1 MRDETAREALL
12 AALDADRADAVA
24 QSALADW
31 FEENGDQPAAACLR
45 WAARNRRRPGH
56 YPRQSDYGAYLWVR
70 QEPQPI
76 IPDPP
81 AHLPEKLWLELKGN
95 DEPHPV
101 ASFKSY
107 GTARSAY
114 LALVQAWRALG
125 EPVADF
131 ERG

>member
-12 AALDADRADAVA
+12 AALDADRADGVA

-31 FEENGDQPAAACLR
+31 FEESSDQPAAACLR

-56 YPRQSDYGAYLWVR
+56 FPRQSDYGAYLWVR
-70 QEPQPI
+70 QEEKPI
-76 IPDPP
+76 FPDPP
-81 AHLPEKLWLELKGN
+81 AHLPERLWVELAGN

-107 GTARSAY
+107 ATARAAY
-114 LALVQAWRALG
+114 LALVEAWRALG
-125 EPVADF
+125 EPVADV
-131 ERG
+131 G